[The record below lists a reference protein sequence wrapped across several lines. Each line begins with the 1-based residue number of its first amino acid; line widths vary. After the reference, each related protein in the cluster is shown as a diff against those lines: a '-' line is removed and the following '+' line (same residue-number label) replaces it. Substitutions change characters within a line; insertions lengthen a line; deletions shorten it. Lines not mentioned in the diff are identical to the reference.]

1 MSVYPKYITRGD
13 NIVIHTKVCNHSV
26 ICLPVKVSL
35 LSLIHISAPTRL
47 GMISYAVFCLKKK
60 NIFRKP
66 TVERR
71 NIFKTY
77 IGSWYFTD
85 TGEFTPL
92 VVNELVRKLE
102 SETGKD
108 LEGCLNV

>member
-1 MSVYPKYITRGD
+1 MLIVGGNMEISDFKLVDVIGTGPVTWKYRASVT
-13 NIVIHTKVCNHSV
+13 VT
-26 ICLPVKVSL
+26 
-35 LSLIHISAPTRL
+35 
-47 GMISYAVFCLKKK
+47 KK

-77 IGSWYFTD
+77 TGSWYFTD

-102 SETGKD
+102 SETGKN